1 MSSVILGIDPGSR
14 VLGYAVLVTGSKPV
28 VRCCD
33 VLRMAHMDDHSER
46 LQFIFDELSG
56 IIRTFKPD
64 MCAIETPIY
73 GKDPLAML
81 KLGRAQAACI
91 LAVTTHKIPVTE
103 YYPKVVKK
111 SITGRG
117 NASKDQVAFM
127 LDKMM
132 NIDTVNL
139 PKDATDALAVAWCHT
154 MKRPAHESGIP
165 DSKRRRHQNH
175 KSSSWS
181 DFIKNNPERIR
192 KS

>member
-1 MSSVILGIDPGSR
+1 MSVILGIDPGSR
-14 VLGYAVLVTGSKPV
+14 ILGYAVLTSGSTLKV
-28 VRCCD
+28 QCCD
-33 VLRMAHMDDHSER
+33 VLRMADMDDHSDR
-46 LQFIFDELSG
+46 LQFIFEELTR
-56 IIRTFKPD
+56 IIQTYKPD
-64 MCAIETPIY
+64 NCAIETPVY

-91 LAVTTHKIPVTE
+91 LAMTTNKIPVTE

-132 NIDTVNL
+132 HLDKKRL
-139 PKDATDALAVAWCHT
+139 PKDATDALAVAWCH
-154 MKRPAHESGIP
+154 MVKGDSQASGIP
-165 DSKRRRHQNH
+165 DSKRRLHQNN

-181 DFIKNNPERIR
+181 EFVKNNPERIR
-192 KS
+192 EL